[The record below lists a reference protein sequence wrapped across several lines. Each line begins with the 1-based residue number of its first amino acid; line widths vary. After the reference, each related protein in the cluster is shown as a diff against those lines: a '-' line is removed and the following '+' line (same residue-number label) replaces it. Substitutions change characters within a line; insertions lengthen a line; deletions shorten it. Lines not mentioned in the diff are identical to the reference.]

1 MKKNKVCFTVKQAL
15 FPGRESTRVWAA
27 YLHIQLVKREL
38 QNIKAESQVNNL
50 KNKWKIRRKWKFR
63 L

>member
-1 MKKNKVCFTVKQAL
+1 MVKQAL
-15 FPGRESTRVWAA
+15 FPGSESIIVGAA
-27 YLHIQLVKREL
+27 YLHTQLVKLEL

-50 KNKWKIRRKWKFR
+50 KNKWKIRAKWKFR